1 MPFKKSIVFFLIFIS
16 FFACVEP
23 YELDFTS
30 QKEILF
36 VEADLND
43 FDEEQFISL
52 KINTVN
58 TGGINYTSIENA
70 IVEVIENKGT
80 IIKCI
85 YRTDG
90 KYYLPSNFKAKLNTP
105 YQLKFIL
112 NGGDIYESKVEIAT
126 EVPEIK
132 QVTSFF
138 KPKGILFMNK
148 KIDGHEIYLDTFD
161 NPGVDNYYF
170 WAWRHF
176 ESQSYCRS
184 CDGGLYYTTPSP
196 EGRCVDDANLKR
208 RGVVYDYTCRSIC
221 WDVSYSDN
229 LNIMSDAFSNG
240 KIIEKRLVAK
250 IPFYQFKGSLIEVQ
264 QNSISK
270 AAYNY
275 FKLVIDQTQ
284 NSGSLADTP
293 PAGLIGNVMNLKNPT
308 QAIGGYFMVSSK
320 KIKRFWIKRDEKDP
334 TIKVFGTLNGRIA
347 NPEPSGNDI
356 TRPPQAPCLENKIR
370 TAKRPFGWVD

>member
-16 FFACVEP
+16 FFACVSP

-30 QKEILF
+30 QKDILF

-52 KINTVN
+52 KINSVN
-58 TGGINYTSIENA
+58 ISGINYTSIENA

-208 RGVVYDYTCRSIC
+208 RGVVYDYTCRSVC

-293 PAGLIGNVMNLKNPT
+293 PAGLIGNVTNLKDPS

-356 TRPPQAPCLENKIR
+356 TRPPQAPCLENKLR

>member
-1 MPFKKSIVFFLIFIS
+1 MPFKKSIVCFLIFIS

-52 KINTVN
+52 KINSVN
-58 TGGINYTSIENA
+58 ASGINYTSIENA

-90 KYYLPSNFKAKLNTP
+90 KYYLPSSFKAKLNTP

-112 NGGDIYESKVEIAT
+112 NGGNTYESKVEIAT

-293 PAGLIGNVMNLKNPT
+293 PAGLIGNVTNLKDPT

-370 TAKRPFGWVD
+370 TAKRPLGWVD

>member
-1 MPFKKSIVFFLIFIS
+1 MPFKKSIVCFLIFIS

-52 KINTVN
+52 KINSVN
-58 TGGINYTSIENA
+58 ISGINYTSIENA

-90 KYYLPSNFKAKLNTP
+90 KYYLPSSFKAKLNTP

-112 NGGDIYESKVEIAT
+112 NGGNTYESKVEIAT

-176 ESQSYCRS
+176 ESQGYCRS

-208 RGVVYDYTCRSIC
+208 RGVIYDYTCRSIC
-221 WDVSYSDN
+221 WDVSYNDN

-293 PAGLIGNVMNLKNPT
+293 PAGLIGNVTNLKDPT

-370 TAKRPFGWVD
+370 TAKRPLGWVD

>member
-1 MPFKKSIVFFLIFIS
+1 MLFKKSIYFFSIFIS
-16 FFACVEP
+16 FFACVKP
-23 YELDFTS
+23 YDLDFTS

-36 VEADLND
+36 IEADLND

-52 KINTVN
+52 KINSMN
-58 TGGINYTSIENA
+58 TSGINFINIENA
-70 IVEVIENKGT
+70 LVEVIENKET
-80 IIKCI
+80 KIKCN
-85 YRTDG
+85 YRSDG
-90 KYYLPSNFKAKLNTP
+90 KYYLPLGFKVKLNVP
-105 YQLKFIL
+105 YQVKFIL
-112 NGGDIYESKVEIAT
+112 NNGSTFESKIEIAT

-132 QVTSFF
+132 QVTSVF
-138 KPKGILFMNK
+138 KSKGILFKNK
-148 KIDGHEIYLDTFD
+148 LIDGHEIYIDTFD
-161 NPGVDNYYF
+161 NPGIENYYF

-208 RGVVYDYTCRSIC
+208 RGVIYDYTCRSIC
-221 WDVSYSDN
+221 WDVTYNDD

-240 KIIEKRLVAK
+240 KIIEKRLLAK
-250 IPFYQFKGSLIEVQ
+250 IPFYQYKGSLIEAQ
-264 QNSISK
+264 QISISK
-270 AAYNY
+270 SAYNY

-293 PAGLIGNVMNLKNPT
+293 PAGLIGNVTNVKDPT

-347 NPEPSGNDI
+347 NPEPSGNDL
-356 TRPPQAPCLENKIR
+356 TRPPQAPCLEDKLR
-370 TAKRPFGWVD
+370 TSKRPFGWID

>member
-1 MPFKKSIVFFLIFIS
+1 MPFKKSIVCFLIFIS

-52 KINTVN
+52 KINSVN
-58 TGGINYTSIENA
+58 ISGINYTSIENA

-85 YRTDG
+85 YKTDG
-90 KYYLPSNFKAKLNTP
+90 KYYLPSSFKAKLNTP

-112 NGGDIYESKVEIAT
+112 NGGNTYESKVEIAT

-176 ESQSYCRS
+176 ESQGYCRS

-208 RGVVYDYTCRSIC
+208 RGVIYDYTCRSIC
-221 WDVSYSDN
+221 WDVSYNDN

-293 PAGLIGNVMNLKNPT
+293 PAGLIGNVTNLKDPT

-370 TAKRPFGWVD
+370 TAKRPLGWVD